1 MIGAITFILAIL
13 ILGTIFGILN
23 FSKYTITTQE
33 QETDYRGN
41 PTGRT
46 YERTKTNTSQ
56 YVKLIVVFV
65 VSALI
70 AIINPISVERIDV
83 GHVGLKINN
92 TGDERGI
99 SKTAYV
105 TGWVFY
111 NSWLSRIKE
120 YPVTQQHIDYEE
132 TAIITKG
139 GFQAVIKPSFNWS
152 VNPTNAADMYQNL
165 KQDVDQIKD
174 AWLKNA
180 IIGAVNDVANLYTV
194 DSIFNHRAE
203 FESDIVKECNK
214 RVSKWFNVSQ
224 LRTNIVPPK
233 EITEAINAKTKAV
246 QEAQAAIQQKI
257 VAEAE
262 ALTQIA
268 RAKGDSAQAVIAAAG
283 RAEAVKKEQQFLTP
297 LYIDYLKV
305 QKWKGDVPTTVLGGS
320 SGFMINLNK

>member
-1 MIGAITFILAIL
+1 MIGIFTFAISLLVFGTVLGLLNPKNYFSEPDRHGDSQIKGGMIVKLVGVVILSAIL
-13 ILGTIFGILN
+13 GIF
-23 FSKYTITTQE
+23 
-33 QETDYRGN
+33 N
-41 PTGRT
+41 P
-46 YERTKTNTSQ
+46 
-56 YVKLIVVFV
+56 L
-65 VSALI
+65 
-70 AIINPISVERIDV
+70 SVERIDV

-99 SKTAYV
+99 SKTTYV

-120 YPVTQQHIDYEE
+120 YPVTQQHVDYEE

-139 GFQAVIKPSFNWS
+139 GFQAVIKPSFNWA
-152 VNPTNAADMYQNL
+152 VNPVNAADMYQNL
-165 KQDVDQIKD
+165 KQDVDQIKET
-174 AWLKNA
+174 WLKNA
-180 IIGAVNDVANLYTV
+180 IIGAVNDVANLYSV

-233 EITEAINAKTKAV
+233 EITEAINQKTKAV

-257 VAEAE
+257 VAEAQ

-268 RAKGDSAQAVIAAAG
+268 KAKGDSAQAVIAASG
-283 RAEAVKKEQQFLTP
+283 RAEAVKKEQQYLTP
-297 LYIDYLKV
+297 MYIEYIRAQRWDGKYPQTMLGSGGNVLLNLK
-305 QKWKGDVPTTVLGGS
+305 
-320 SGFMINLNK
+320 

>member
-1 MIGAITFILAIL
+1 MIGTITFFLAIA
-13 ILGTIFGILN
+13 ILGTSFGIFNLKN
-23 FSKYTITTQE
+23 YYTEPNKYGDKE
-33 QETDYRGN
+33 L
-41 PTGRT
+41 
-46 YERTKTNTSQ
+46 KTSSI
-56 YVKLIVVFV
+56 VKLVIVII
-65 VSALI
+65 VSVILGAF
-70 AIINPISVERIDV
+70 NPLTVERIDV
-83 GHVGLKINN
+83 GNVGLKVNN
-92 TGDERGI
+92 TGDERGV

-120 YPVTQQHIDYEE
+120 FPVTQQHIDYEE
-132 TAIITKG
+132 AAIITKG

-152 VNPTNAADMYQNL
+152 VNPGNAADMYQNL

-174 AWLKNA
+174 TWLKNA
-180 IIGAVNDVANLYTV
+180 IIGAVNDIANLYTV

-203 FESDIVKECNK
+203 FEADIVKECNK

-233 EITEAINAKTKAV
+233 EITQAINAKTAAV

-257 VAEAE
+257 VAEAQ
-262 ALTQIA
+262 AQTQIA
-268 RAKGDSAQAVIAAAG
+268 KAKGDSAQAVISASG
-283 RAEAVKKEQQFLTP
+283 RAEAVKKEQQYLTP

-320 SGFMINLNK
+320 NGFMINLNK

>member
-1 MIGAITFILAIL
+1 MIGIITFGLSL
-13 ILGTIFGILN
+13 TILGILLGVFN
-23 FSKYTITTQE
+23 FDAYLSEPDRYNDRKVKGGMVLKAVLVVVASFFI
-33 QETDYRGN
+33 GLFN
-41 PTGRT
+41 P
-46 YERTKTNTSQ
+46 
-56 YVKLIVVFV
+56 L
-65 VSALI
+65 
-70 AIINPISVERIDV
+70 SVERIDV

-99 SKTAYV
+99 SKTTYV

-120 YPVTQQHIDYEE
+120 YPVTQQHVDYEE

-165 KQDVDQIKD
+165 RQDVDQIKET
-174 AWLKNA
+174 WLKNA

-203 FESDIVKECNK
+203 FEADIVKECNQ

-233 EITEAINAKTKAV
+233 EITEAINQKTKAV

-257 VAEAE
+257 VAEAQ

-268 RAKGDSAQAVIAAAG
+268 KARGDSAQAVIAASG
-283 RAEAVKKEQQFLTP
+283 RAEAVRKEQQYLTP
-297 LYIDYLKV
+297 MYIEYIRAQRWDGKY
-305 QKWKGDVPTTVLGGS
+305 PTTMLGGNTS
-320 SGFMINLNK
+320 TLLNLNK

>member
-1 MIGAITFILAIL
+1 MIGLITFILSVL
-13 ILGTIFGILN
+13 ILGTMFGI
-23 FSKYTITTQE
+23 FSMSNYVKIIETP
-33 QETDYRGN
+33 ETDYRGN
-41 PTGRT
+41 PTGRMKT
-46 YERTKTNTSQ
+46 ETKQNYSQ
-56 YVKLIVVFV
+56 FTKLIGVVVFSLFL
-65 VSALI
+65 SA
-70 AIINPISVERIDV
+70 INPVTVERIDV
-83 GHVGLKINN
+83 GNVGLKINN

-132 TAIITKG
+132 TSIITKG
-139 GFQAVIKPSFNWS
+139 GFQAIIKPSFNWS
-152 VNPTNAADMYQNL
+152 VNPANAADMYQNL
-165 KQDVDQIKD
+165 KQDVDQIKET
-174 AWLKNA
+174 WLKNA

-203 FESDIVKECNK
+203 FESEIVKECNK

-262 ALTQIA
+262 AQTQIA

-283 RAEAVKKEQQFLTP
+283 RAEAVRKEQQYLTP
-297 LYIDYLKV
+297 MYIEYIKTQRWDGKY
-305 QKWKGDVPTTVLGGS
+305 PTTMLGS
-320 SGFMINLNK
+320 NTSTLLNLNK

>member
-1 MIGAITFILAIL
+1 MIGIITFTLSVVVL
-13 ILGTIFGILN
+13 GILFGVFN
-23 FSKYTITTQE
+23 FKNYLSEPDKY
-33 QETDYRGN
+33 N
-41 PTGRT
+41 N
-46 YERTKTNTSQ
+46 TKIKASA
-56 YVKLIVVFV
+56 VIKAVVVFI
-65 VSALI
+65 VSIIL

-92 TGDERGI
+92 TGDEKGI
-99 SKTAYV
+99 SKTTYV

-120 YPVTQQHIDYEE
+120 YPVTQQHVDYEE

-152 VNPTNAADMYQNL
+152 VNPSNAADMYQNL
-165 KQDVDQIKD
+165 RQDVDQIKET
-174 AWLKNA
+174 WLKNA
-180 IIGAVNDVANLYTV
+180 IIGAVNDVANLYSV

-203 FESDIVKECNK
+203 FESDIVKECNL

-233 EITEAINAKTKAV
+233 EITEAINQKTKAV

-257 VAEAE
+257 VAEAQ

-268 RAKGDSAQAVIAAAG
+268 KAKGDSAQAVIAASG
-283 RAEAVKKEQQFLTP
+283 RAEAVRKEQQYDL
-297 LYIDYLKV
+297 D
-305 QKWKGDVPTTVLGGS
+305 D
-320 SGFMINLNK
+320 